1 MNYKIAPML
10 ELDIDVTVLPNQ
22 FEQALNQIELGVCLF
37 DSELKLTYINDTAC
51 LLIGTQA
58 VCLPAQLPLAQFV
71 KQYRLPNELLK
82 IRPERRAVS
91 TWKNPL
97 GKEIELELIQLTDQ
111 SVQLI
116 LKDTSTVADLL
127 FQLQDSQQRAT
138 RYALAFE
145 GAKDG
150 LWDWDVEKDEVYVSS
165 RMEEILGHSLP
176 TRVLSSKQLF
186 SYFHPDDCTPLA
198 AAISQLCE
206 GKTSHLEFEYRVIT
220 QSGEI
225 RWLLGRGIAQVA
237 SNGKV
242 CRIAG
247 SVTDIHER
255 KIAEDKI
262 RHSEMRFR
270 ALFKDSPLSIQA
282 LALDGRT
289 LDVNKAWEELW
300 HSNLEQLNKSNYN
313 ILNDPQMDQYGVRTY
328 IERGFAGET
337 IKVPPTEYLMPP
349 KTPGGGRQSKWI
361 QAHVYP
367 ILEANQKI
375 AGVILI
381 HEDVTR
387 QVKAEQLIRHQAN
400 YDNLTFLPNRAL
412 FFDRLSQ
419 AMHTAHRE
427 STRVA
432 LMFIDLDHFK
442 RTNDTFG
449 HAAGDA
455 LLHQVAQKMQDS
467 VRESDTVARL
477 AGDEFTI
484 ILPDIKHTS
493 DIGLVLNKI
502 STVLSGHIEFENQRI
517 PVSASIGIAV
527 YPDDA
532 EDEDALVSCAD
543 TAMYEA
549 KKESGTSY
557 HFFTQQM
564 NESAHQR
571 MRLEKAL
578 SLAISNNE
586 LSLYF
591 QPIIEITSG
600 LTCGAESLLRWKNP
614 VFGDIPPDQFIPI
627 AEESGLI
634 LPIGLWVLETACRQ
648 FQKWTQQGML
658 SKSFR
663 IAINISARQFTPD
676 LTNSILALVAK
687 YELAP
692 HNLTFEIT
700 ESLIVEEMDQVSDA
714 LEELCRRGF
723 QIALDDF
730 GTGYSSLSYLHRLPV
745 NTLKI
750 DKSFIRN
757 INLNSDAKILT
768 KAIVAMAHSLSLEVV
783 AEGIETKKELEFL
796 RKMHCDYAQGFY
808 YSEPLSAD
816 KFSLY
821 LKQCELQP

>member
-58 VCLPAQLPLAQFV
+58 VRLPTQLSLSQFV
-71 KQYRLPNELLK
+71 EQYRLPNELLK

-150 LWDWDVEKDEVYVSS
+150 LWDWDIEKDEVYVSS
-165 RMEEILGHSLP
+165 RMEEILGHTLP
-176 TRVLSSKQLF
+176 TCVLSSKQLF

-220 QSGEI
+220 QTGEI
-225 RWLLGRGIAQVA
+225 RWLLDRGIAQFTPD
-237 SNGKV
+237 GKV

-270 ALFKDSPLSIQA
+270 ALFKDSPLSIQV

-289 LDVNKAWEELW
+289 LDVNKAWEDLW
-300 HSNLEQLNKSNYN
+300 HSSLEQLNKSNYN

-367 ILEANQKI
+367 ILEADQKI

-419 AMHTAHRE
+419 AIHTAHRE

-484 ILPDIKHTS
+484 ILPDIKQTS

-502 STVLSGHIEFENQRI
+502 STVLSGYIEFENQRI

-687 YELAP
+687 YELTP

-730 GTGYSSLSYLHRLPV
+730 GTGYSSLSYLYRLPV